1 MKTLKWMKAKIIE
14 FAKRLK
20 LEITTLYV
28 LYKEKKLNIG
38 TQILTICVLAYAL
51 SPIDLIPDFI
61 PVLGYLD
68 DFILL
73 PLAIKGILKLIP
85 EDLYRESKIKA
96 QFLTRKDLPKNWGFA
111 VFVVIIWLLLI
122 WTLFRVLF

>member
-1 MKTLKWMKAKIIE
+1 MKTLKAIKSKIIE

-28 LYKEKKLNIG
+28 LYKERQLNAG
-38 TQILTICVLAYAL
+38 LQLLTILVLAYAL
-51 SPIDLIPDFI
+51 SPIDLIPDFV

-73 PLAIKGILKLIP
+73 PLAIKGLLKLIP
-85 EDLYRESKIKA
+85 DHLYRESKIKA
-96 QFLTRKDLPKNWGFA
+96 QFLTKKDLPKNWGFA

>member
-1 MKTLKWMKAKIIE
+1 MKIYRAIKTKIIQ

-28 LYKEKKLNIG
+28 LYKSKKLRII
-38 TQILTICVLAYAL
+38 TQVLTICVLAYAL

-68 DFILL
+68 DLILL

-85 EDLYRESKIKA
+85 EGLYRESKTKA
-96 QFLTRKDLPKNWGFA
+96 QFLTRNDLPKNWWFA
-111 VFVVIIWLLLI
+111 VFVIIIWLLLI
-122 WTLFRVLF
+122 WTLVRVLF